1 MCWPGLIP
9 SALLGGR
16 VFSLHAVEHQRLYR
30 AVPGLLWIVHCA
42 ERCPMLVL
50 LGFVI
55 VVLDIIAL
63 VTIVRSAMS
72 VSGKLLWALIVLLL
86 PVVGMLVYFAVG
98 HKA

>member
-1 MCWPGLIP
+1 
-9 SALLGGR
+9 
-16 VFSLHAVEHQRLYR
+16 
-30 AVPGLLWIVHCA
+30 
-42 ERCPMLVL
+42 MLVL

-86 PVVGMLVYFAVG
+86 PVVGMPLYVAIG
-98 HKA
+98 QET